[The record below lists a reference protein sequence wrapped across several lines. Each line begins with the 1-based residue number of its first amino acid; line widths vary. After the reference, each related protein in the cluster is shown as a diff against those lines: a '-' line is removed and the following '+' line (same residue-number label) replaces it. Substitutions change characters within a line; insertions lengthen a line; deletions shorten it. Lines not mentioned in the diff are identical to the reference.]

1 VNQDLIGVNVQLV
14 GHEYRF
20 ACPPAEREELL
31 EAARGL
37 DKRMQEIRDQGGK
50 LLSLEAVAIMAAI
63 NLSHELLRQQR
74 QTRETEA
81 IINRQAQDLLQKVD
95 AFLREAA
102 L

>member
-1 VNQDLIGVNVQLV
+1 MNQDLIGVNVQLV